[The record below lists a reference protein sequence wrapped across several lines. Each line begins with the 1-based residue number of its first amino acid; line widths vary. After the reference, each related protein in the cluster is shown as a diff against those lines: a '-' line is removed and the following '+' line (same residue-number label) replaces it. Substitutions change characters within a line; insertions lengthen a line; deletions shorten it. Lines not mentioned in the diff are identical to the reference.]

1 MKRWRTSGRPIGAD
15 ASILLAAIVLGA
27 AGLTLTFSGAAP
39 WGSLMVP
46 LATGLFGAALVLH
59 GARRRAQR
67 FGQVLAT
74 LRESVSRFR
83 QFAEN
88 SNDVIWVAKVGG
100 SGVEYVS
107 PAYERVWGR
116 SCRSLYENPK
126 SWLEIIHPQDR
137 PRVSRTIAENGPLG
151 TYDEEFRLVRD
162 NGTVRWVRDR
172 GFPIRDKAGNVFRLA
187 GIAQDITDR
196 KLAEEALRESEER
209 FRSIFEHAGAGM
221 ATVSPEGRFLQ
232 VNEAICKFL
241 GYSEQDLKV
250 LCIADVTH
258 PEDLAQSLARLEEV
272 RSGERQSVEMVK
284 RYVRKEGHVVWGRVT
299 SVWLYDA
306 VRRPMYGV
314 TLIEDITEQRRAEEA
329 LRESE
334 ERFRSIFEHAGAGM
348 GTLSPDG
355 RFLEVN
361 RAICGFLGYAEEE
374 LKGLGI
380 ADVTH
385 PDDRA
390 ETLQRLEDVRAGRRQ
405 ATEAVRRYLRKDGS
419 EVWGNVTSA
428 WIFDRSSRPIYGV
441 VLIQDITKRQQA
453 GKELREAKEEL
464 ERRVATR
471 TADLVTANEK
481 LRLEIGE
488 RQRAEALQR
497 GWNGV
502 LQRIAAGAAIDD
514 VLPALVR
521 VVEEAQPDMLGSI
534 LLLEGRRLRRG
545 AAPNLPEFYNQLVD
559 GMEIGPQAGSCGAA
573 AFTGKPV
580 VVEDVMTHPNWAGF
594 REQAQRA
601 GLRACWSQPIFSSTQ
616 EILGTFAMYYREPRG
631 PTSSDLD
638 LIKTAAHVAGIAIE
652 RTLAETRLRE
662 SQARLRTADRMATLG
677 TLVAGLGHDMNNVLF
692 PLRCRLDALNW
703 SSLPP
708 DLRETL
714 GSARNSIDYL
724 QQLSNGLRLFAADPE
739 QADVAPEVT
748 SLTAWWNQIQPLL
761 SKMVPERVRLES
773 SIPSDLPL
781 VAVAPHHLTQA
792 VQNLVANASE
802 AMPSG
807 GRVRLRARP
816 VDHGEK
822 VRISVIDQGVGMGE
836 EVRRRAFDPFFTTKK
851 RSLSTG
857 LGLSVVLGVVRRYR
871 GTVNIDSRPGGGTT
885 VDLCF
890 PAALRRAAAAPRERR
905 SGGRERATVSL
916 QDPRTAAWVTNIL
929 ESAGYG
935 VAVAGNSE
943 PHDSD
948 IWVTEPREGSL
959 ESARRFLADRAGRRI
974 IALGAGGDA
983 WTRLGAVVVEDAGNL
998 HAIKSAVCEIT
1009 PAER

>member
-1 MKRWRTSGRPIGAD
+1 MKRWRT
-15 ASILLAAIVLGA
+15 
-27 AGLTLTFSGAAP
+27 
-39 WGSLMVP
+39 
-46 LATGLFGAALVLH
+46 LFGGALALVLH
-59 GARRRAQR
+59 RSRRRAQR
-67 FGQVLAT
+67 FQRVLAT
-74 LRESVSRFR
+74 LRESESRFR

-100 SGVEYVS
+100 SEVEYVS

-116 SCRSLYENPK
+116 SCRSLYQNPRG
-126 SWLEIIHPQDR
+126 WLEIIHPQDR
-137 PRVSRTIAENGPLG
+137 SRVTRTIAENGPLG
-151 TYDEEFRLVRD
+151 TYDEEYRVVRD
-162 NGTVRWVRDR
+162 NGTMRWVRDR

-232 VNEAICKFL
+232 VNEAMCRFL
-241 GYSEQDLKV
+241 GYSEPELKI

-258 PEDLAQSLARLEEV
+258 PEDLARSLAKLEEV
-272 RSGERQSVEMVK
+272 RSDQRQSVEMVK
-284 RYVRKEGHVVWGRVT
+284 RYVRKDGHVVWGRVT

-361 RAICGFLGYAEEE
+361 RAMCAFLGYPEAE

-380 ADVTH
+380 VDVTH
-385 PDDRA
+385 PDDRM
-390 ETLQRLEDVRAGRRQ
+390 ETRHRLEDVRTGRRQ
-405 ATEAVRRYLRKDGS
+405 ATEAVRRYIRKDGS

-441 VLIQDITKRQQA
+441 VLIQDITTQQQA

-481 LRLEIGE
+481 LRLEIAE
-488 RQRAEALQR
+488 RQRAEALQG

-502 LQRIAAGAAIDD
+502 LQRIAAGATLDD

-534 LLLEGRRLRRG
+534 LLLEGRHLRRG

-573 AFTGKPV
+573 AFSGKPV

-594 REQAQRA
+594 REHAQRA
-601 GLRACWSQPIFSSTQ
+601 GLRACWSQPILSSTQ

-631 PTSSDLD
+631 PTTSDLD
-638 LIKTAAHVAGIAIE
+638 LIKAAAHVAGIAIE
-652 RTLAETRLRE
+652 RTLAEIRLRE

-692 PLRCRLDALNW
+692 PLRCRLDALSW
-703 SSLPP
+703 PALPP

-714 GSARNSIDYL
+714 GSARDSIDYL

-739 QADVAPEVT
+739 QPDVAPEVT
-748 SLTAWWNQIQPLL
+748 SLTAWWKQVEPLL
-761 SKMVPERVRLES
+761 SKMVPERLRLES

-807 GRVRLRARP
+807 GRVRIRARP
-816 VDHGEK
+816 ADHGEQ
-822 VRISVIDQGVGMGE
+822 VRISVIDQGVGMDE

-890 PAALRRAAAAPRERR
+890 PAALRRQATAPREERP
-905 SGGRERATVSL
+905 GGRERATVSL

-935 VAVAGNSE
+935 VAVAGNGE
-943 PHDSD
+943 PQDSD

-959 ESARRFLADRAGRRI
+959 ESARRFLADRSGRRI
-974 IALGAGGDA
+974 IALGPGGDA

-1009 PAER
+1009 PVER